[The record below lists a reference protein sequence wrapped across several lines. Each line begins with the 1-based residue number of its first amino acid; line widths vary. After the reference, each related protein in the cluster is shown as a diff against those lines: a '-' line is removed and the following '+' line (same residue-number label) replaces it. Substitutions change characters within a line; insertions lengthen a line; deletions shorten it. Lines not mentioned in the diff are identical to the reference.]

1 MGKVE
6 VPKLTDS
13 ASWDGTVTFRVPSR
27 IFEFP
32 MPHGSG
38 YPWNLGN
45 AVGTLDPIET
55 FDFNHI
61 SVQLLRDKK
70 GHRRLLDRDPPVGDP
85 S

>member
-1 MGKVE
+1 
-6 VPKLTDS
+6 
-13 ASWDGTVTFRVPSR
+13 
-27 IFEFP
+27 